1 MRKVIVAA
9 LVLGCSTVALAQQG
23 GGRGQQPPA
32 PPGMEISYQ
41 YRVTKARDAEFQKS
55 LEGFKIFDDLYH
67 VGVGTVSTWLIPT
80 TAGLILIDSSQ
91 EPYVDHVL
99 DNIRNL
105 GFNPKDIKYVLIV
118 HGHLDHFGGA
128 ARIKQLSGARI
139 GLSEADWKMVDDVA
153 QGYRDKPQTTPPF
166 NEAVQR
172 GPNDLVIKDGD
183 VITLGKTSIKAYLT
197 PGHTPGS
204 ISYEFTVHENGKA
217 YKAFLFGGPEPRDG
231 VEGGKKFQA
240 SVVRVAQLEPDVQV
254 GLLIHSYLAMS
265 TYPNGGTF
273 ERMVK
278 LQSRKPGEPNPFVDP
293 ESWKQWLVRLKQVAD
308 KWIADETAKA
318 GGAPT
323 AQTAP
328 RPAAPARP
336 PIYPT
341 KQQFDASAEAQ
352 RHVAIAK
359 QLAGTDLGAEFEN
372 TCSYTGP
379 ERVALKRERLGLP
392 PLKDYTVEPT
402 KIFDNVWFLGLA
414 SQGAFVITTSQGLIL
429 IDTLNSTEEA
439 RDILV
444 PSMQKVGLDPAQIK
458 YIVLS
463 HGHPGQTDH
472 TGGANYLQKTY
483 HPRVY
488 MGKED
493 WDATLPAQKPERPLA
508 MRDVD
513 IKHGD
518 TLTLGDTTLTFTNL
532 FGHTPGTLG
541 IFIPVKWHGEPHVV
555 LLHGGGLQH
564 PNRDSLNRFE
574 SVIKD
579 YALKMGADGIL
590 NAHPGIYQDTLAD
603 METIRKNPNGPN
615 PLLYGK
621 LRGERYWKM
630 MDECATARVIALEQA
645 GTK

>member
-1 MRKVIVAA
+1 
-9 LVLGCSTVALAQQG
+9 
-23 GGRGQQPPA
+23 
-32 PPGMEISYQ
+32 
-41 YRVTKARDAEFQKS
+41 
-55 LEGFKIFDDLYH
+55 
-67 VGVGTVSTWLIPT
+67 
-80 TAGLILIDSSQ
+80 
-91 EPYVDHVL
+91 
-99 DNIRNL
+99 
-105 GFNPKDIKYVLIV
+105 
-118 HGHLDHFGGA
+118 
-128 ARIKQLSGARI
+128 
-139 GLSEADWKMVDDVA
+139 MVDDYIA
-153 QGYRDKPQTTPPF
+153 QQRANPP
-166 NEAVQR
+166 ALSPVQR
-172 GPNDLVIKDGD
+172 APIRDAKDLVLKDGD
-183 VITLGKTSIKAYLT
+183 VVTLGKTSLKVFVT

-204 ISYEFTVHENGKA
+204 ASFEFTVYDNGSPH
-217 YKAFLFGGPEPRDG
+217 KAFMFGGPEPRDG

-240 SVVRVAQLEPDVQV
+240 SVNRITQMEPDVEV
-254 GLLIHSYLAMS
+254 GLLIHSWLAMS
-265 TYPNGGTF
+265 TYPNGATF
-273 ERMVK
+273 ERMVR

-293 ESWKQWLVRLKQVAD
+293 ASWQQWLVRLKTVAD

-318 GGAPT
+318 GAPT
-323 AQTAP
+323 AQAAP

-341 KQQFDASAEAQ
+341 KQQFEASADAQ
-352 RHVAIAK
+352 RLVAAAK
-359 QLAGTDLGAEFEN
+359 QLAGNDLAAEFEN
-372 TCSYTGP
+372 TCSFTGP
-379 ERVALKRERLGLP
+379 ERAALKRERLGLP
-392 PLKDYTVEPT
+392 PMKDYTVEPT

-414 SQGAFVITTSQGLIL
+414 SQGAFVVTTSQGLIL

-472 TGGANYLQKTY
+472 TGGANYLQRTY
-483 HPRVY
+483 HPRVM

-508 MRDVD
+508 QRDVD
-513 IKHGD
+513 IGHGD
-518 TLTLGDTTLTFTNL
+518 TLTLGDETLTFTNL

-564 PNRDSLNRFE
+564 PNRGSLSRFE
-574 SVIKD
+574 FVIRD
-579 YALKMGADGIL
+579 YALRMGADGIL

-603 METIRKNPNGPN
+603 METIRKNPAGAN

-621 LRGERYWKM
+621 ERGVRYWEI
-630 MDECATARVIALEQA
+630 MDDCATARVIALEQA

>member
-1 MRKVIVAA
+1 MKTTLIAAGLIGA
-9 LVLGCSTVALAQQG
+9 LVGTASAQGRQG
-23 GGRGQQPPA
+23 GAASNETLSQSFRESHGRDVA
-32 PPGMEISYQ
+32 YQ
-41 YRVTKARDAEFQKS
+41 LT
-55 LEGFKIFDDLYH
+55 LPGFKIFDNLYH

-80 TAGLILIDSSQ
+80 TAGLIMIDSSQ

-105 GFNPKDIKYVLIV
+105 GFDPKDVKYVLIV

-128 ARIKQLSGARI
+128 ARIKELSGARI
-139 GLSEADWKMVDDVA
+139 GMTEEDWKMTDAVA
-153 QGYRDKPQTTPPF
+153 EQQRQNPPRVAPV
-166 NEAVQR
+166 NRVVQR
-172 GPNDLVIKDGD
+172 DARDLVLKDGD
-183 VITLGKTSIKAYLT
+183 VVTLGKTSLKVYVT

-204 ISYEFTVHENGKA
+204 ASFEFTVYDNGKPH
-217 YKAFLFGGPEPRDG
+217 KAFMFGGPEPRDG
-231 VEGGKKFQA
+231 VEGGKKFLA
-240 SVVRVAQLEPDVQV
+240 SVNRITQMEPDVEV
-254 GLLIHSYLAMS
+254 GLLIHSWLAMS

-273 ERMVK
+273 ERMVR

-293 ESWKQWLVRLKQVAD
+293 DSWKQWLVRLKQVAD

-318 GGAPT
+318 GAPT
-323 AQTAP
+323 AQAAP

-341 KQQFDASAEAQ
+341 KQQFEASAEAQ
-352 RHVAIAK
+352 RHVAVAK
-359 QLAGTDLGAEFEN
+359 QLAGTDLLAEFEN
-372 TCSYTGP
+372 TCSFTGP
-379 ERVALKRERLGLP
+379 ERAALKRERLGLP
-392 PLKDYTVEPT
+392 PMKDYTFEPT
-402 KIFDNVWFLGLA
+402 KIIDNVWFMGLA

-444 PSMQKVGLDPAQIK
+444 PSMQKAGLDPAQIK

-508 MRDVD
+508 TRDVD

-541 IFIPVKWHGEPHVV
+541 IFMPVKWHGEAHVV

-574 SVIKD
+574 TVIKD
-579 YALKMGADGIL
+579 YALNMVADGIL
-590 NAHPGIYQDTLAD
+590 NSHPLIYQDTLAD

-615 PLLYGK
+615 PLLYG
-621 LRGERYWKM
+621 RQRAERYWKM

-645 GTK
+645 GTQ